1 VDGPLAKEHKIRGA
15 YAPLLVDI
23 ADDAAGVDFY
33 LSVAPFSLL
42 VVPYTLVVATESD
55 ATSGNKVKL
64 FSPPAMILIVQFI
77 DALNES
83 AGHPASLV
91 ALGDLHIITTEHAR
105 DNTDIAGVG
114 LTSPNG
120 ARTNTLG
127 ND

>member
-1 VDGPLAKEHKIRGA
+1 VDGTLAKEYKIRGA
-15 YAPLLVDI
+15 CAPLLIDI
-23 ADDAAGVDFY
+23 ADYAAGVDFH
-33 LSVAPFSLL
+33 LPVAPFSLL
-42 VVPYTLVVATESD
+42 VVPYTLVIATESD
-55 ATSGNKVKL
+55 TTSGNKVKL

-91 ALGDLHIITTEHAR
+91 ALGDLYIIAAEHTR
-105 DNTDIAGVG
+105 DDADIAGVR

-120 ARTNTLG
+120 ARTDTLG